1 MLHAARCMLLAGS
14 VAGSEVAI
22 ICELTFITLD
32 PVRIRWTRLTMSRV
46 STELVAVKKVESDAL
61 RCI

>member
-1 MLHAARCMLLAGS
+1 MLHAARCTVHVAS

-32 PVRIRWTRLTMSRV
+32 PVRIRWTRLTMSRA